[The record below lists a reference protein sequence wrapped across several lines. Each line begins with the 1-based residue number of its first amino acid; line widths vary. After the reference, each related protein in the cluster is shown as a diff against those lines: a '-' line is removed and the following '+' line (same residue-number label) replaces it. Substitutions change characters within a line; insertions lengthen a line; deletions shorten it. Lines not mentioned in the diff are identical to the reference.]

1 MPAKAHKQQGLFKPA
16 PTMGDPPER
25 VADFSYQ
32 NDALAELIVKAWTE
46 PPFRNQLVNGTPA
59 VRMNNAR
66 TVLAARGINLTNPI
80 VLTETEFNEGWDRD
94 VVDQVVFVLPDPS
107 RATMTA
113 GTPLLETAKL
123 LMACTPN
130 GI

>member
-1 MPAKAHKQQGLFKPA
+1 MPKKTHKQQGIFKPA
-16 PTMGDPPER
+16 PNAGDPPER

-32 NDALAELIVKAWTE
+32 NDSLAELIARAWTDSN
-46 PPFRNQLVNGTPA
+46 FRDQLVTGNVATRIA
-59 VRMNNAR
+59 NAR
-66 TVLAARGINLTNPI
+66 TALAQRGINLTNPI

-94 VVDQVVFVLPDPS
+94 NDDEVLFVLPNQS
-107 RATMTA
+107 RATTA

>member
-1 MPAKAHKQQGLFKPA
+1 MAPKARKQQGIFKNA
-16 PTMGDPPER
+16 PTAGDPPER

-32 NDALAELIVKAWTE
+32 NDALAEMIVRAWTD
-46 PPFRNQLVNGTPA
+46 PGFRNQLVADGPA
-59 VRMNNAR
+59 PRPIR
-66 TVLAARGINLTNPI
+66 DAAD
-80 VLTETEFNEGWDRD
+80 E
-94 VVDQVVFVLPDPS
+94 VVFVLPNLT
-107 RATMTA
+107 RATA

>member
-1 MPAKAHKQQGLFKPA
+1 MAPKAHKKEGLFKPA
-16 PTMGDPPER
+16 PTPGDPPER

-32 NDALAELIVKAWTE
+32 NDLLAEMIVKAWTD
-46 PPFRNQLVNGTPA
+46 PPFRNQLLNGTVL
-59 VRMNNAR
+59 VRTNNAK
-66 TVLAARGINLTNPI
+66 TALAARGINLTNPI
-80 VLTETEFNEGWDRD
+80 VLTEREFNEGWDRD
-94 VVDQVVFVLPDPS
+94 SADQVVFVLPNDT
-107 RATMTA
+107 RATA